1 MLKFFKNSYIAQA
14 VVIVL
19 LIVVL
24 WLPVFLTQ
32 SYDRAYEYPTTPMYN
47 FLLGIMGDSNI
58 VMSIFVMLL
67 FGSCVFVFNS
77 MMTVDN
83 LVSRYSS
90 IFSFVMVLCMCCVP
104 IHNEYYPFLVAMPF
118 MVMAQQTVFLIYNVE
133 KPERYLM
140 NTGIFI
146 AVGSMFYI
154 PAILMIIWVLLAM
167 IVHGV
172 REIRL
177 YLIPIVGVVT
187 PYFLMTTIIYIIG
200 YSQDF
205 VNSYAYAFTG
215 LSLHKLDI
223 SMMEKVVLLVMLLLS
238 LLSILKIWSANV
250 TIHISMRKR
259 KKVMLS
265 LFCISIVML
274 FAQQPVMSNGF
285 FFIIVSVLVSMAL
298 CIVKRTKL
306 IDIVMVI
313 MMLAVIVNQYLP
325 LFGVNL

>member
-1 MLKFFKNSYIAQA
+1 MLKFFKQSYIAQA

-24 WLPVFLTQ
+24 WMPVFLNQ
-32 SYDRAYEYPTTPMYN
+32 SYDKAYEYPTTPMFN
-47 FLLGIMGDSNI
+47 LLLGIMGNSNI

-67 FGSCVFVFNS
+67 FGSCVFAFNS

-90 IFSFVMVLCMCCVP
+90 IFSFVMVLCMCSVP
-104 IHNEYYPFLVAMPF
+104 IQNEYYPFLVAMPF

-146 AVGSMFYI
+146 AIGSMFYI
-154 PAILMIIWVLLAM
+154 PAILMIIWVLIAM

-172 REIRL
+172 REMRL
-177 YLIPIVGVVT
+177 YIIPIAGLIT
-187 PYFLMTTIIYIIG
+187 PYFLMTTIVYIIG
-200 YSQDF
+200 CSPEF
-205 VNSYAYAFTG
+205 INAYADAFTS
-215 LSLHKLDI
+215 LSLMKLDI
-223 SMMEKVVLLVMLLLS
+223 STMEKVVLLAMM
-238 LLSILKIWSANV
+238 LLSILSIIKIWSTNV
-250 TIHISMRKR
+250 NNHVSTRKR
-259 KKVMLS
+259 KKVMIV
-265 LFCISIVML
+265 LFCLSIVML
-274 FAQQPVMSNGF
+274 FAQQPVMGNGY
-285 FFIIVSVLVSMAL
+285 FFINVSVLVSMAL
-298 CIVKRTKL
+298 CCVQRTKI